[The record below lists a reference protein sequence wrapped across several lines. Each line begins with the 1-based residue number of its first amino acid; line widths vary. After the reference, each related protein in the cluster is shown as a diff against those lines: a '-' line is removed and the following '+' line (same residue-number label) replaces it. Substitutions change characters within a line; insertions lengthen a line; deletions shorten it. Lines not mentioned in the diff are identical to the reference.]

1 MTLRET
7 WSNLLDFLENA
18 KILGVFL
25 PLTFLTFLPLPAL
38 RNLRRNDRIRSL
50 HLYGSIMTGLCLFV
64 PTAMLLWFYSALHN
78 PYPRIWAMVPILPLT
93 AALLTELVLSLSKGS
108 NDTSKKESRL
118 YLFAGCLGLFVLLL
132 CGNFGAVSPS
142 RISFTGDLKEL
153 DLAEETINQ
162 LADSDSVIW
171 APRDLTEYLHR
182 APTPHRTI
190 YGRDMWDNT
199 LLGFRYDTYSEDI
212 RALYDSMLYIEGA
225 TVIVLFDD
233 NMENGILCCNAA
245 KDAGVNV
252 LVFNRREASQDA
264 AFQELAQSISM
275 DLTISDSEESTSPGY
290 YILSAPAVSH

>member
-1 MTLRET
+1 MDETIRET
-7 WSNLLDFLENA
+7 ARRRKKQQEYNKLHGITPKQVAAHAN
-18 KILGVFL
+18 
-25 PLTFLTFLPLPAL
+25 PL
-38 RNLRRNDRIRSL
+38 
-50 HLYGSIMTGLCLFV
+50 M
-64 PTAMLLWFYSALHN
+64 
-78 PYPRIWAMVPILPLT
+78 
-93 AALLTELVLSLSKGS
+93 TELVLSLSKGS

-132 CGNFGAVSPS
+132 CGNFGAASPS

-212 RALYDSMLYIEGA
+212 RALYDSINKMG
-225 TVIVLFDD
+225 
-233 NMENGILCCNAA
+233 
-245 KDAGVNV
+245 
-252 LVFNRREASQDA
+252 S
-264 AFQELAQSISM
+264 
-275 DLTISDSEESTSPGY
+275 
-290 YILSAPAVSH
+290 